1 MATSQ
6 GRHIAELRN
15 RARRPDD
22 KYRGGRGADVR
33 AAIDAELADLE
44 EDE

>member
-1 MATSQ
+1 MSNQ

-22 KYRGGRGADVR
+22 RYRGGRAADTR
-33 AAIDAELADLE
+33 AAIDAELAELE